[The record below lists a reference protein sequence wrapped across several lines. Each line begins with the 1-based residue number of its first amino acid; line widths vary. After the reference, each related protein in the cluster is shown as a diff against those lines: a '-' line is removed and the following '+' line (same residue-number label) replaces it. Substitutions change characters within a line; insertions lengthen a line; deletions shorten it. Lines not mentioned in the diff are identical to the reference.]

1 MAKARSEIQAKYD
14 KAHCKYFSLKMHLE
28 NDADVIEKFASVP
41 SMQGYIKQLV
51 RDDIARTRPEPV
63 PEKIQNVKEGL
74 EHCRYT
80 HLNCCYDCPY
90 HDEEQEYEEGYSC
103 TSVLASDALEVIKKL
118 ESVPKSVPVSLT
130 EKECTK

>member
-51 RDDIARTRPEPV
+51 RDDIARTRP
-63 PEKIQNVKEGL
+63 G
-74 EHCRYT
+74 
-80 HLNCCYDCPY
+80 
-90 HDEEQEYEEGYSC
+90 
-103 TSVLASDALEVIKKL
+103 
-118 ESVPKSVPVSLT
+118 SVPKKHMSLDDLYIFLQDHT
-130 EKECTK
+130 DDYDGSMYELLNALTQKLLN